1 MLRFRGLTIEKRFE
15 ECVTI
20 NKEKF
25 YRLAYTYVKNSY
37 DAMDILQESI
47 LKGYSNLS
55 KIKDAEAIE
64 KWMSRI
70 IVNAAIDFIRKRSK
84 ETVVDVVEED
94 SLIME
99 RMTTTSDKNLSYA
112 IDALEP
118 ELKTIII
125 LKYFHGYKINEVADI
140 LGISVSTVKNRMH
153 KALNLLRVD
162 IKEA

>member
-1 MLRFRGLTIEKRFE
+1 MLKLRGKTLEKKFE
-15 ECVTI
+15 KCVTC

-25 YRLAYTYVKNSY
+25 YRLAYTYVKNSH

-55 KIKDAEAIE
+55 KVKDIEALD

-70 IVNAAIDFIRKRSK
+70 IVNTALDFLRKISK
-84 ETVVDVVEED
+84 ETVVEED
-94 SLIME
+94 NVIMN
-99 RMTTTSDKNLSYA
+99 RVATTSDENLCYA
-112 IDALEP
+112 IEALEP

-125 LKYFHGYKINEVADI
+125 LKYFHGYTINEVADI
-140 LGISVSTVKNRMH
+140 LEISVSTVKNRMH

-162 IKEA
+162 IKEV

>member
-1 MLRFRGLTIEKRFE
+1 MLKLRGKTLEKKFE
-15 ECVTI
+15 KCVTC

-25 YRLAYTYVKNSY
+25 YRLAYTYVKNSH

-55 KIKDAEAIE
+55 KVKDIEALD

-70 IVNAAIDFIRKRSK
+70 IVNTALDFLRKSSK
-84 ETVVDVVEED
+84 ETVVED
-94 SLIME
+94 NVIMH
-99 RMTTTSDKNLSYA
+99 RVDTISDENLCYA

-125 LKYFHGYKINEVADI
+125 LKYFHGYTINEVADI
-140 LGISVSTVKNRMH
+140 LEISVSTVKNRMH

-162 IKEA
+162 VKEV